1 MADSLA
7 TGSRRQFPRMSKS
20 RASTQLQVLACDSGI
35 YYGKRTV
42 QKKYARPGI
51 QELQGIPASLISE
64 WKEMF
69 KTSPRVKCPSSGCWL
84 EFPSVYGLKQ
94 HYQRCQGAA
103 LLSRMVVSCPHC
115 EAVFASKPQLQKH
128 LNWNHADK
136 EDSRESR
143 ASPPGLPSRAKERC
157 NGVVKRGPRTN
168 RGSNQTTMTP
178 PEENGHMAHAKGR
191 VKQGDACLSDEDPE
205 RMKHRR
211 KQKTPKKF
219 TGEQP
224 SITTTFG
231 LKGLGKAED
240 KSRVRHSKIVRG
252 RTGETKKRQEAPCI
266 KLGHIMTASSG
277 SVDDKFHRQ
286 TNKRGEVTCPN
297 CGSVTRKT
305 VAGLRKHMDVC
316 EQLQEAL
323 RCQHCRKQFKSKA
336 GLNYHTMAEH
346 VNKSSSPD
354 QVPVD
359 DPRERERLR
368 KVLKQMGKL
377 RCPKENCMA
386 SFSSLMGYQYHTQR
400 CGREQCDREK
410 LHFSCLHCSKAY
422 RSKAGRDYHMRTE
435 HCTDLISPE
444 EPELPSKQEVEI
456 EDFERT
462 PSGRVRRRSAQ
473 VAVFHLQEIAEDELT
488 KEGSRRRMK
497 EDLVPDSKRLN
508 YLRPGLPTFN
518 PKLLDT
524 WKTSVKENGFICC
537 PNSCCEA
544 IYSSVSGLKA
554 HLANCNK
561 LLCVL
566 QGEYLVGKYRCLL
579 CQKEFSSESGVKYHI
594 VKTHSQNWFRV
605 SAVSSAVKRKRKQNF
620 SSSKSAMEVTGKK
633 KMRKIEEK
641 CLVGSTPTVTS
652 LDKETLLALNTHS
665 NTATGSVI
673 VNAHNM
679 EPPEKI
685 QKAATFKRGK

>member
-1 MADSLA
+1 MAGAAWRVMADSLA
-7 TGSRRQFPRMSKS
+7 TGPRRQFPRMSKS
-20 RASTQLQVLACDSGI
+20 IASTQLQVLAFDSGG
-35 YYGKRTV
+35 YYSKRAV
-42 QKKYARPGI
+42 QRKDARPGGREI
-51 QELQGIPASLISE
+51 QRIPASLISE

-69 KTSPRVKCPSSGCWL
+69 KTQPRVRCPSSGCWL

-103 LLSRMVVSCPHC
+103 LSSSMVLSCPHC

-128 LNWNHADK
+128 LNWNHPQ
-136 EDSRESR
+136 EEERRESR
-143 ASPPGLPSRAKERC
+143 PRSPAVPSRAKESA
-157 NGVVKRGPRTN
+157 VKRGGQTHRPSHRT
-168 RGSNQTTMTP
+168 SAP
-178 PEENGHMAHAKGR
+178 PPKENGEMSYAKDID
-191 VKQGDACLSDEDPE
+191 KQGDACLSDEDPE
-205 RMKHRR
+205 RMRHRR

-240 KSRVRHSKIVRG
+240 KSRARHSKFLQG
-252 RTGETKKRQEAPCI
+252 RIRETKKRAEPAAIRPE
-266 KLGHIMTASSG
+266 HIMVASPG

-286 TNKRGEVTCPN
+286 SNRRGEVTCPN

-305 VAGLRKHMDVC
+305 MAGLRKHMDVC

-346 VNKSSSPD
+346 VNKSSSPAE
-354 QVPVD
+354 VPLD

-377 RCPKENCMA
+377 RCPKENCAA
-386 SFSSLMGYQYHTQR
+386 SFSSLMGYQYHVER
-400 CGREQCDREK
+400 CGRQQGDREK
-410 LHFSCLHCSKAY
+410 LHFSCPHCSRAY
-422 RSKAGRDYHMRTE
+422 QSKAGRDYHVRTE
-435 HCTDLISPE
+435 HCTDPVSPAE
-444 EPELPSKQEVEI
+444 AEPPVTQEAGT

-473 VAVFHLQEIAEDELT
+473 VAVFHIQEIAEEELT
-488 KEGSRRRMK
+488 REGSWRKAK
-497 EDLVPDSKRLN
+497 EDLVPDSKKLN

-518 PKLLDT
+518 PQLLDA
-524 WKTSVKENGFICC
+524 WKTRVKENGFICC
-537 PNSCCEA
+537 PNSSCEA

-561 LLCVL
+561 
-566 QGEYLVGKYRCLL
+566 GDHSVGKYRCLL

-594 VKTHSQNWFRV
+594 MKTHSQNWFRV
-605 SAVSSAVKRKRKQNF
+605 SAAVSSQIDRKRKPDY
-620 SSSKSAMEVTGKK
+620 SSIESVMEASGKK
-633 KMRKIEEK
+633 KRKLEK
-641 CLVGSTPTVTS
+641 SAQTDNPPSATS
-652 LDKETLLALNTHS
+652 LKLETALALNTQP
-665 NTATGSVI
+665 NKKKGKDGAY
-673 VNAHNM
+673 AHN
-679 EPPEKI
+679 
-685 QKAATFKRGK
+685 AALQEMVHKGAPSKRGK

>member
-1 MADSLA
+1 MMLRGLEAFADPHTLSGKAAEMPDDLF
-7 TGSRRQFPRMSKS
+7 RPFHQCMF
-20 RASTQLQVLACDSGI
+20 ASILIGI

-42 QKKYARPGI
+42 QRKYARPGI

-69 KTSPRVKCPSSGCWL
+69 KTLPRVKCPSSGCWL

-115 EAVFASKPQLQKH
+115 EAVFASRPQLQKH
-128 LNWNHADK
+128 LTWNHADK

-143 ASPPGLPSRAKERC
+143 ASPTGLPSRAKER
-157 NGVVKRGPRTN
+157 VVKRGPQTN
-168 RGSNQTTMTP
+168 RGSNQTTTMAP
-178 PEENGHMAHAKGR
+178 PEENGHMAHTKGR

-231 LKGLGKAED
+231 LKGIGKAED
-240 KSRVRHSKIVRG
+240 KSRVRQSKLVRG
-252 RTGETKKRQEAPCI
+252 KTGETKKRQETPSI
-266 KLGHIMTASSG
+266 RLGHIMAASSG
-277 SVDDKFHRQ
+277 SVDDKFQRQ

-497 EDLVPDSKRLN
+497 EDLVPDSKR
-508 YLRPGLPTFN
+508 
-518 PKLLDT
+518 
-524 WKTSVKENGFICC
+524 
-537 PNSCCEA
+537 CCEA

-605 SAVSSAVKRKRKQNF
+605 SAVSSVVKRKIKQNF
-620 SSSKSAMEVTGKK
+620 SSNKSAMEVTGKK
-633 KMRKIEEK
+633 KKRKIEEQL
-641 CLVGSTPTVTS
+641 LVGSTPTATP

-673 VNAHNM
+673 ANAHNV

-685 QKAATFKRGK
+685 QKVATFKRGK

>member
-7 TGSRRQFPRMSKS
+7 TGSRQQFPRMSKS

-35 YYGKRTV
+35 YYSKRTL
-42 QKKYARPGI
+42 QRKYARPGI

-128 LNWNHADK
+128 LNWNHSEK

-143 ASPPGLPSRAKERC
+143 ASPPGLPAGAKDRC
-157 NGVVKRGPRTN
+157 NRVVKRGPPAHR
-168 RGSNQTTMTP
+168 RSKQRAALP
-178 PEENGHMAHAKGR
+178 SEENGDVVRIKGR
-191 VKQGDACLSDEDPE
+191 GKQIDSCLSDEDPE
-205 RMKHRR
+205 RMRHRR

-240 KSRVRHSKIVRG
+240 KSRARHSKYIRG
-252 RTGETKKRQEAPCI
+252 RIGETKKRQETSCIRMEHVMAAP
-266 KLGHIMTASSG
+266 SG

-305 VAGLRKHMDVC
+305 MAGLRKHMDVC

-354 QVPVD
+354 KVLVD

-377 RCPKENCMA
+377 RCPKENCVA

-400 CGREQCDREK
+400 CGREQCDKEK
-410 LHFSCLHCSKAY
+410 LHFSCPHCSKAY
-422 RSKAGRDYHMRTE
+422 RSKAGRDYHVRSE
-435 HCTDLISPE
+435 HCTDLSSPE
-444 EPELPSKQEVEI
+444 EPEPTPTQEVDM

-473 VAVFHLQEIAEDELT
+473 VAVFHLQEIAEDELA
-488 KEGSRRRMK
+488 KEGTRKRMK

-518 PKLLDT
+518 PQLLDT

-537 PNSCCEA
+537 PNNCCEA

-561 LLCVL
+561 
-566 QGEYLVGKYRCLL
+566 GEHLVGKYRCLI

-605 SAVSSAVKRKRKQNF
+605 SAVSSAVKMKRKQDF
-620 SSSKSAMEVTGKK
+620 SSNKSAKDACKK

-641 CLVGSTPTVTS
+641 HLATAPPSIS
-652 LDKETLLALNTHS
+652 LDTETPLALKAHPNKV
-665 NTATGSVI
+665 TGGD
-673 VNAHNM
+673 NAHAHNAA
-679 EPPEKI
+679 PAEKN
-685 QKAATFKRGK
+685 QKVTPLKRGK

>member
-1 MADSLA
+1 
-7 TGSRRQFPRMSKS
+7 
-20 RASTQLQVLACDSGI
+20 
-35 YYGKRTV
+35 
-42 QKKYARPGI
+42 
-51 QELQGIPASLISE
+51 
-64 WKEMF
+64 
-69 KTSPRVKCPSSGCWL
+69 
-84 EFPSVYGLKQ
+84 
-94 HYQRCQGAA
+94 
-103 LLSRMVVSCPHC
+103 
-115 EAVFASKPQLQKH
+115 
-128 LNWNHADK
+128 
-136 EDSRESR
+136 
-143 ASPPGLPSRAKERC
+143 PPVP
-157 NGVVKRGPRTN
+157 
-168 RGSNQTTMTP
+168 
-178 PEENGHMAHAKGR
+178 
-191 VKQGDACLSDEDPE
+191 
-205 RMKHRR
+205 
-211 KQKTPKKF
+211 
-219 TGEQP
+219 
-224 SITTTFG
+224 
-231 LKGLGKAED
+231 
-240 KSRVRHSKIVRG
+240 
-252 RTGETKKRQEAPCI
+252 
-266 KLGHIMTASSG
+266 G

-346 VNKSSSPD
+346 VNKSSSPKE
-354 QVPVD
+354 VPVD

-377 RCPKENCMA
+377 RCPKENCLA

-410 LHFSCLHCSKAY
+410 LHFSCPHCSKAY
-422 RSKAGRDYHMRTE
+422 RSKAGRDYHVRSE
-435 HCTDLISPE
+435 HCTDLVIPE
-444 EPELPSKQEVEI
+444 EPELTSKQEVEI

-473 VAVFHLQEIAEDELT
+473 VAVFHLQEIAEDELA

-518 PKLLDT
+518 PQLLET

-537 PNSCCEA
+537 PNNRCEA

-561 LLCVL
+561 
-566 QGEYLVGKYRCLL
+566 GEYLVGKYRCLL

-605 SAVSSAVKRKRKQNF
+605 SAVSSAIKRKRKQDF
-620 SSSKSAMEVTGKK
+620 SSNKSATEVTSKK
-633 KMRKIEEK
+633 KKRKIEDK
-641 CLVGSTPTVTS
+641 RLVSFPPTATS
-652 LDKETLLALNTHS
+652 LDTETSPALNTHS
-665 NTATGSVI
+665 NKAAGSVLA
-673 VNAHNM
+673 NAHNA
-679 EPPEKI
+679 EPLKKIEKV
-685 QKAATFKRGK
+685 ATFKRGK